1 MTKKTK
7 SVGRRLSVA
16 LFDQAKK
23 EHEQPDHHKNLHK
36 QQFITDVH
44 LEAVTEIDP
53 LDDIVKDISTRYHD
67 ELLSTFQYYCSYG
80 EPYNLTLMK
89 MSSFVKFVRTLEY
102 LPKSFPSTPFITTK
116 ATRS

>member
-1 MTKKTK
+1 M
-7 SVGRRLSVA
+7 A

-89 MSSFVKFVRTLEY
+89 MSSFV
-102 LPKSFPSTPFITTK
+102 
-116 ATRS
+116 AHG